1 MVNTYRYLSG
11 SERPES
17 YNDEKEKIQYVNYC
31 YAKQKDFKTS
41 IPKEKRARRWLPWT
55 ILQEKH

>member
-41 IPKEKRARRWLPWT
+41 IPKEKRARR
-55 ILQEKH
+55 